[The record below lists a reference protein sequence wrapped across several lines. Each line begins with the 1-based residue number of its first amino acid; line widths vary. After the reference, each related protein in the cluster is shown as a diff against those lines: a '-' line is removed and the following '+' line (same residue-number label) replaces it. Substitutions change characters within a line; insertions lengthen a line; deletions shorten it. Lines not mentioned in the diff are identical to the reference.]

1 MIKIYYQYFE
11 IYDSKVAAFEKV
23 RHDFTMEQRLFHT
36 DQKTMFDEDHG
47 VLTIDLAENIG
58 KVQYISKNIATM
70 FELKPD

>member
-36 DQKTMFDEDHG
+36 D
-47 VLTIDLAENIG
+47 
-58 KVQYISKNIATM
+58 
-70 FELKPD
+70 